1 MGFIL
6 VSAGDGEPFFQ
17 PRRGP
22 AVERVPPRLKS
33 FPPELTGVDD
43 GSPSSAP
50 ELVLFNL
57 VHKRKDT
64 LNKTRTCGTMNI
76 IHFLLRFIKLSKK
89 IIIIQDGPERII

>member
-57 VHKRKDT
+57 VHNRKDT
-64 LNKTRTCGTMNI
+64 LNKNKDMWDIEHNSLPFTVYKT
-76 IHFLLRFIKLSKK
+76 F
-89 IIIIQDGPERII
+89 

>member
-1 MGFIL
+1 MGLIL

-33 FPPELTGVDD
+33 FPPELSGVDD

-57 VHKRKDT
+57 V
-64 LNKTRTCGTMNI
+64 NKKGTYLIKETCGTQ
-76 IHFLLRFIKLSKK
+76 FPSF
-89 IIIIQDGPERII
+89 